1 MDASEISTWMVR
13 RLATELGISELEVK
27 TDIPLMSLGVDSL
40 KLLSIA
46 GELSEFTNR
55 EVSADVI
62 WDNDSIECLASHL
75 SKMEVDQTAIQQGN
89 RVSSEVL
96 PPLVVVVGGLE
107 FGQRIAGFVPSN
119 AITVWRKLDF
129 LYKHML
135 QKHHNYLR
143 SKLLVQHRHHLLLL
157 SLNQFQN
164 LCNQKL
170 L

>member
-129 LYKHML
+129 LYSDPEVPSVAL
-135 QKHHNYLR
+135 IADNA
-143 SKLLVQHRHHLLLL
+143 
-157 SLNQFQN
+157 
-164 LCNQKL
+164 
-170 L
+170 